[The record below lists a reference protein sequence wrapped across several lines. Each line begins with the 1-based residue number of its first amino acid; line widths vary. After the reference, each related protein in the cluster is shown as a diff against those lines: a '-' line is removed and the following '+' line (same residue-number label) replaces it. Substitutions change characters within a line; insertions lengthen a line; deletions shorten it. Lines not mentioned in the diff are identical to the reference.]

1 MKKWLDKIEK
11 VKEILASMDKE
22 EKQEYDVECL
32 VVEEGSPLDTEL
44 SEMTNKTECHL
55 IKEHQTYKKFGDSSV
70 MTYRIDKGDGTPGR
84 QTHVHVFMKGRQ
96 LFAINMDGTA
106 HDGSKAKLSKKSIE
120 ALESLGVTPPK
131 DGLLEWIKIAMEGKK
146 LLCD

>member
-1 MKKWLDKIEK
+1 MG
-11 VKEILASMDKE
+11 KE
-22 EKQEYDVECL
+22 EEQEYDVDCI
-32 VVEEGSPLDTEL
+32 VVEEGSAIESCF
-44 SEMTNKTECHL
+44 SEMSNNTECHI

-96 LFAINMDGTA
+96 LFAINMDGSS

-120 ALESLGVTPPK
+120 ALNALGVTPPK
-131 DGLLEWIKIAMEGKK
+131 DGILEWIDNKEEER
-146 LLCD
+146 LLLFD